1 MYNAW
6 TNILSC
12 VPQGTIPGLLMSTW
26 WSSSQERQEY
36 VYKVSELFRQK
47 LAIRD
52 AQIEKPGTFINSSDS
67 IFLLF

>member
-6 TNILSC
+6 TNILCC

-52 AQIEKPGTFINSSDS
+52 AQIEKPGTFINS
-67 IFLLF
+67 